1 MKREVSG
8 AIFIERL
15 DILSH
20 EEKRVQ
26 WGIDI
31 DYQKINMILAEAN
44 LFSDDFDFEFLN
56 IHLAAIAKVKPSY
69 ITKWKKE
76 LVIPSIKYLV
86 RIADAFDVSIEWLIG
101 VDDAIRVSE
110 NNSEIDETVEF
121 EIFKKYGFTFPAY
134 QSLRKIKRQN
144 LDIASYISGLNKL
157 LEYYTFSYYTNNDV
171 FLDGKV
177 LADAHEA
184 EEEDSLLDDAGK
196 PIVDKEDT
204 KYFKRYHFPI
214 LYALNEFYDL
224 REKGTDV
231 VFKGT
236 NFKEIMDKIDNN
248 KYSPV
253 NEDVYAPDA
262 LDMLLIRNIKYSSA
276 VDMEALAMHKLT
288 EALKRSKGKLVK
300 ERLDTFNLDSSELR
314 TPIYLDYGIILEQL
328 NNYYKYE
335 DFEKETV
342 KEVLDMIDNQ
352 IVE

>member
-1 MKREVSG
+1 MKREVNG

-20 EEKRVQ
+20 EEKRSQ

-31 DYQKINMILAEAN
+31 DYQKINMILDEAN
-44 LFSDDFDFEFLN
+44 LFSEDFDFEFLN

-76 LVIPSIKYLV
+76 MVIPSIKYLV

-101 VDDAIRVSE
+101 VEDAIKVSE
-110 NNSEIDETVEF
+110 NNSEMDETDEYEV
-121 EIFKKYGFTFPAY
+121 FKKYGFTFPAY
-134 QSLRKIKRQN
+134 QGLRKIKRQN
-144 LDIASYISGLNKL
+144 VDIASYISGLNKL
-157 LEYYTFSYYTNNDV
+157 LEYYTFSYYTNKDIVMN
-171 FLDGKV
+171 GAV
-177 LADAHEA
+177 LADDSYSD
-184 EEEDSLLDDAGK
+184 EDKLIDDEGNQ
-196 PIVDKEDT
+196 IVDKEDR

-236 NFKEIMDKIDNN
+236 TFKEIMDKIDNN

-253 NEDVYAPDA
+253 SEEGYAPDA
-262 LDMLLIRNIKYSSA
+262 LDMLLIRNIKYHSA

-300 ERLDTFNLDSSELR
+300 ERLDAFNMDSSELR
-314 TPIYLDYGIILEQL
+314 APIYLDYGIILEQL

-335 DFEKETV
+335 DYDKKTV
-342 KEVLDMIDNQ
+342 EEVLEIIDNQ
-352 IVE
+352 VEE

>member
-20 EEKRVQ
+20 EEKRTQ
-26 WGIDI
+26 WGIYI
-31 DYQKINMILAEAN
+31 DCQKISMILDEAN
-44 LFSDDFDFEFLN
+44 LYSADFDFEFLN
-56 IHLAAIAKVKPSY
+56 IHLAAIAKVQPSY

-76 LVIPSIKYLV
+76 MVIPSIKYLV

-101 VDDAIRVSE
+101 AEDTIKVSE
-110 NNSEIDETVEF
+110 KTSEISESDEY
-121 EIFKKYGFTFPAY
+121 EIFKTYGFTFPAY
-134 QSLRKIKRQN
+134 QGLKKIKRQN
-144 LDIASYISGLNKL
+144 VDIASYISGLNRI
-157 LEYYTFSYYTNNDV
+157 LEYYTFSYYTDKDTVMN
-171 FLDGKV
+171 GKV
-177 LADAHEA
+177 LAEA
-184 EEEDSLLDDAGK
+184 YTDEDKLLDDKGNH
-196 PIVDKEDT
+196 IVDKEDRE
-204 KYFKRYHFPI
+204 YFKRYHFPI

-236 NFKEIMDKIDNN
+236 TFKEIMDKIDNN

-262 LDMLLIRNIKYSSA
+262 LDMLLIRNIKYHSA

-300 ERLDTFNLDSSELR
+300 ERLDAFNMDSSELR
-314 TPIYLDYGIILEQL
+314 APIYLDYGIILEQL

-335 DFEKETV
+335 DYDKETV
-342 KEVLDMIDNQ
+342 EEVLEIIDNQ
-352 IVE
+352 VEE